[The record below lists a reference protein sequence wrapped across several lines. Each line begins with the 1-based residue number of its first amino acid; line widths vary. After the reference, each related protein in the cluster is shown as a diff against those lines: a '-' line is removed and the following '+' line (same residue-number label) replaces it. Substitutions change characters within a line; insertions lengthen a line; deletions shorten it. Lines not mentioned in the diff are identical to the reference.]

1 MKERKNSK
9 KWVKARHSVIL
20 GIVRY
25 PASLI
30 IKLKT
35 GIKIKKFKEQSK
47 RQYLIVMNH
56 QTSYDQFFV
65 GMAFKRPVY
74 YLATEDIFS
83 LGFVSRLLQWALAP
97 IPIKKQVTD
106 VHAVMNCIRV
116 AREGGT
122 IALAPEGN
130 RTYSGKTEY
139 MNPAITKLI
148 KKLGLPIAF
157 FKIEGGYGLQPR
169 WTDKLRKGH
178 ISAGVSKVLEPEE
191 YKSMSD
197 DELYEY
203 IKRELYVNEA
213 CLDYTYKSKR
223 SAEYLERA
231 FYVCPECGL
240 SRFES
245 HGNTFKCLQCG
256 LEAEYLPTKEFK
268 GINREF
274 KFKFANDWYEYQNDY
289 IRHLDLEQ
297 YRDTELYRDEANIS
311 EVIVYKHKK
320 LIEKNAA
327 VFLFSNR
334 IVISTKQGEHILPF
348 DEISV
353 ISVLGR
359 NKLNI
364 YHKDKIYQLKGNKR
378 FNALKYVNIYYHCK
392 NVKEGLNNGEFLGL

>member
-1 MKERKNSK
+1 MKERKDK
-9 KWVKARHSVIL
+9 KKSVKPRHAVITAL
-20 GIVRY
+20 ARY

-30 IKLKT
+30 VRMKT
-35 GIKIKKFKEQSK
+35 GIKLEKFKEQGDRK
-47 RQYLIVMNH
+47 YLVVLNH
-56 QTSYDQFFV
+56 QTTYDQFFV
-65 GMAFKRPVY
+65 GMAFKGPMY

-83 LGFVSRLLQWALAP
+83 LGFVSRLLQWALGP
-97 IPIKKQVTD
+97 IAIKKQVTD

-116 AREGGT
+116 AREGGS

-148 KKLGLPIAF
+148 KKLGLPIAI
-157 FKIEGGYGLQPR
+157 FKIEGGYGIQPR
-169 WTDKLRKGH
+169 WADKLRKGH
-178 ISAGVSKVLEPEE
+178 ATARVARVIEPEE
-191 YKSMSD
+191 YKNMTD
-197 DELYEY
+197 AELYEL
-203 IKRELYVNEA
+203 IKQELYVNEA

-274 KFKFANDWYEYQNDY
+274 NFKFANDWYEYQNDY
-289 IRHLDLEQ
+289 IRHLDLEH
-297 YRDTELYRDEANIS
+297 YRDKEIYRDEANVS

-320 LIEKNAA
+320 LLEKNAA
-327 VFLFSNR
+327 ICLFGNR
-334 IVISTKQGEHILPF
+334 IVISRPHGELILPF
-348 DEISV
+348 DKISV

-364 YHKDKIYQLKGNKR
+364 YIDDKIYQFKGGKR

-392 NVKEGLNNGEFLGL
+392 SVKEGQTDGEFLGL